1 MNKESLKEL
10 RFGDIQDRVKAGQ
23 SVERQVLE
31 VIKAIVVKSGYI
43 VTPPTIKQ
51 DKHDK
56 IDGVISKDG
65 VSHSIQ
71 IKFRQTGEDILA
83 EVIRPF
89 TFEKVKAK
97 VFDGR
102 DMIGKADWYAVL
114 HHSGKKIYWIRVSV
128 LKRFIE
134 KAIDNF
140 VKELETGV
148 KLGYREDGIEL
159 KIVNDPRDGIMKL
172 MAFVTPEKV
181 SKAILDAD
189 INLR

>member
-189 INLR
+189 INLE

>member
-1 MNKESLKEL
+1 MNKTSIKEL
-10 RFGDIQDRVKAGQ
+10 RFGDIQDRVKAGR
-23 SVERQVLE
+23 SIEKQVLE
-31 VIKAIVVKSGYI
+31 VIEKIVVKSGYV
-43 VTPPTIKQ
+43 VTPPTIRQ

-56 IDGVISKDG
+56 IDGVISRDG
-65 VSHSIQ
+65 ISHSIQ
-71 IKFRQTGEDILA
+71 IKFRQTGEDILV

-89 TFEKVKAK
+89 TYEKVKAK

-114 HHSGKKIYWIRVSV
+114 HHSGRKIYWINASV

-140 VKELETGV
+140 AKELENGI
-148 KLGYREDGIEL
+148 KLDHREDGIEL

-181 SKAILDAD
+181 SKAVLDAD
-189 INLR
+189 INLE